1 MDGAL
6 LVAGH
11 DVGHR
16 VLTLGGRDLI
26 LQQGLT
32 DAGDVAVAE
41 DAEGARDKAMFDTVA
56 LGVLVGQEANDC
68 LCDRQ
73 AHGSLVG
80 FFAHG

>member
-1 MDGAL
+1 M
-6 LVAGH
+6 H

-16 VLTLGGRDLI
+16 VLALGGRDLI

-32 DAGDVAVAE
+32 DARNVTVAE
-41 DAEGARDKAMFDTVA
+41 DAEGARDEAMFNTVT

-68 LCDRQ
+68 LCNRQ

>member
-1 MDGAL
+1 MDGTL

-16 VLTLGGRDLI
+16 VLALGGRNLV

-32 DAGDVAVAE
+32 DAGDITVAE
-41 DAEGARDKAMFDTVA
+41 NTEGARDEAVLDAVA

-68 LCDRQ
+68 LRDRQ